1 MTDQAP
7 QNKAA
12 NAWLVVD
19 PDPQGGNFPYP
30 RFALELAG
38 NRSLYTAV
46 AEGDWLAAANAS
58 GGVTR
63 IARVLRVRSDLKTTT
78 LYFDRLQVENAG
90 SNLAAAGLALPKAGP
105 MFRLQWSDF
114 VAALPKLTGGSLD

>member
-7 QNKAA
+7 QTKAT
-12 NAWLVVD
+12 NAWLIID
-19 PDPQGGNFPYP
+19 PGPENCKFPYP
-30 RFALELAG
+30 QFALELAG

-63 IARVLRVRSDLKTTT
+63 VARILRVRSDLKTTT
-78 LYFDRLQVENAG
+78 LYFDRLRSGNAG
-90 SNLAAAGLALPKAGP
+90 STLSAAGLASPKI
-105 MFRLQWSDF
+105 
-114 VAALPKLTGGSLD
+114 